1 MIGDIFLFIKIMF
14 QQESIT
20 LKCSVIQTSHFNPV
34 DNPKTSSEVQM
45 LQMFYQLLMAMNSA
59 KYCA

>member
-20 LKCSVIQTSHFNPV
+20 LQCSVIQTSLFNPV

-45 LQMFYQLLMAMNSA
+45 LQMFYQ
-59 KYCA
+59 